1 MTTPAESRSEQ
12 DHKPPLNWRTV
23 DIVVAAVIGV
33 AVGLVF
39 WVWSAL
45 WNVTTGLFAFF
56 PPAQA
61 VLYGMWLVPGVLG
74 GLVLRKPGAGVLTS
88 IAAAS
93 LEMALGTGWGMSVLL
108 SGATQGLLSE
118 LAFLA
123 FRYRRWGMGVAVLA
137 GVAGGISPAIRDN
150 LTSHI
155 TWPLSHQVT
164 YGVIV
169 LISAGVIAGAGSR
182 LLTTRLAAAGALAP
196 FPSARG

>member
-1 MTTPAESRSEQ
+1 MTSPAAPRPGHDRTTPL
-12 DHKPPLNWRTV
+12 HWRTV
-23 DIVVAAVIGV
+23 DIVVSAVIGV

-39 WVWSAL
+39 WLWSAL
-45 WNVTTGLFAFF
+45 WSATTGLFAFF

-74 GLVLRKPGAGVLTS
+74 GLVIRKPGAALLTS
-88 IAAAS
+88 LAAAS
-93 LEMALGTGWGMSVLL
+93 LEMLLGTGWGVSVLV
-108 SGATQGLLSE
+108 SGALQGLLSE
-118 LAFLA
+118 LTFLA
-123 FRYRRWGMGVAVLA
+123 FRYRHWGMGVAVLA